1 MSPSVDMSLL
11 GEQAV
16 NSATIKMPHVIAAVA
31 VDFDKSVFLQ
41 MILFSLLVIVLKP
54 LLFDPMLRVF
64 TLREERTDGAKS
76 AAREMQEK
84 AADILSNYES
94 EVAKVRSEATS
105 ERDSLRKETARLE
118 AEILD
123 EAREAAEAIA
133 QEGRAKLGA
142 DVAALSKELDQHA
155 AVLAKEIADGV
166 LGKGAN

>member
-1 MSPSVDMSLL
+1 MSLL

-16 NSATIKMPHVIAAVA
+16 NSAPITMPNVIAAVA

-76 AAREMQEK
+76 EARAMQER
-84 AADILSNYES
+84 AADILSNYEA
-94 EVAKVRSEATS
+94 EVAKVRSEATA
-105 ERDSLRKETARLE
+105 ERDSLRKDTAELE
-118 AEILD
+118 AKILGD
-123 EAREAAEAIA
+123 ARDAAEAIA
-133 QEGRAKLGA
+133 ADGRSKLEA
-142 DVAALSKELDQHA
+142 NVASLSQDLDKHA

-166 LGKGAN
+166 LGKSAQS